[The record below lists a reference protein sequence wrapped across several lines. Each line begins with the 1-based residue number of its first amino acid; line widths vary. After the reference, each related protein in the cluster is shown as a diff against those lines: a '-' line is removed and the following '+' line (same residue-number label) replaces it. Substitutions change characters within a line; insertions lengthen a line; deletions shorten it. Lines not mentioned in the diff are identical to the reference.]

1 MVEGEQGNLRA
12 IAGDGDGYKHLI
24 VWRYEEGGP
33 DEVEVRLDLVGVSG
47 RSSRVVRLDSGAPV
61 NNIKV
66 IHFGRSDD
74 LGNVPLKL
82 NPWDVRW
89 IEIE

>member
-1 MVEGEQGNLRA
+1 M
-12 IAGDGDGYKHLI
+12 
-24 VWRYEEGGP
+24 
-33 DEVEVRLDLVGVSG
+33 RLDLAGVSG